1 MIALTSCKSTS
12 DGVKIE
18 MQLNGNYDDT
28 EPFVHEKLFYVSKD
42 LETLTAKCELEMD
55 GERGILEVK
64 DNKTDEVFWSNSWDG
79 AVELTPFSVSLDNLK
94 KDAEYVVCFTGT
106 GIENAAI
113 EIGFENACVQEREK
127 LLK

>member
-1 MIALTSCKSTS
+1 MRKICILCIALISMIALTSCKSTS

-28 EPFVHEKLFYVSKD
+28 EPFVHEKLFYLSKD

-55 GERGILEVK
+55 GERGVLEVK

-94 KDAEYVVCFTGT
+94 KMRNMWSVLQG
-106 GIENAAI
+106 
-113 EIGFENACVQEREK
+113 QE
-127 LLK
+127 